1 VLGTSFAA
9 MSLPAVVATIS
20 YYRLGIMN
28 VRLLTPLVGGA
39 ILGAAGG
46 AQIAAAIPDEIL
58 RWSFAC
64 IFFALG
70 MRFLRGPLAP
80 RLRKRTVSADKS

>member
-1 VLGTSFAA
+1 
-9 MSLPAVVATIS
+9 MSLPSAVATVS

-28 VRLLTPLVGGA
+28 VRLISPLVGGA

-58 RWSFAC
+58 RWGFAC

-70 MRFLRGPLAP
+70 MRYLRGPLAP
-80 RLRKRTVSADKS
+80 RLRKRTFSAKNSQ